1 MTRRRIAITGGAGLV
16 GTVLANGLRE
26 QFDVRI
32 VDRAA
37 SGGDLES
44 IRADMTDPS
53 AARTALA
60 DANALIDLAAIA
72 DAEILWPD
80 VLGNNIPATSNAL
93 EAAKDVGIRRVIFA
107 SSNFITGSYDLDEP
121 YRSILA
127 GQYDGL
133 DPNALPLISTEMPLR
148 PDSPYAVGKAFGE
161 AAGRYYADRHG
172 MSVYALR
179 IGTVNAENR
188 PVKPRHFAKWM
199 SHRDL
204 VALVAKCIEAPVPD
218 EGRFSVFYGVSQNTW
233 RIWDTQRAEKAV
245 GFVASDN
252 AEHFR

>member
-133 DPNALPLISTEMPLR
+133 DPER
-148 PDSPYAVGKAFGE
+148 PP
-161 AAGRYYADRHG
+161 AD
-172 MSVYALR
+172 L
-179 IGTVNAENR
+179 
-188 PVKPRHFAKWM
+188 
-199 SHRDL
+199 D
-204 VALVAKCIEAPVPD
+204 
-218 EGRFSVFYGVSQNTW
+218 
-233 RIWDTQRAEKAV
+233 
-245 GFVASDN
+245 
-252 AEHFR
+252 